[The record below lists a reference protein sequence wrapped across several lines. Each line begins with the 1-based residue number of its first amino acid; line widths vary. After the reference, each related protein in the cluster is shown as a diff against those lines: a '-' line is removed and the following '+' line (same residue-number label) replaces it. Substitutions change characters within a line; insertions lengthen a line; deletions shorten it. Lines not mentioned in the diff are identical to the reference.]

1 MVMPFRLSNAPRT
14 LMRLMNQVFKQF
26 LGKFIAYF
34 DDILVFSKT
43 QEEHYEHLR
52 HVMMVLEQ
60 ENRYSNLKKC
70 SFFTL
75 EVNFLG
81 YIVSA

>member
-1 MVMPFRLSNAPRT
+1 
-14 LMRLMNQVFKQF
+14 MRLIKVLKPF
-26 LGKFIAYF
+26 LGKFVVIYF